1 MTTQRW
7 QGAEEMTG
15 AEWRMGLGLMLS
27 NPFADFGPNARAFG
41 HPGAGGVAGFVDPDR
56 RLAIGYLPRQGAHRF
71 ILKGGM
77 AMRALYGSTRL
88 TKDVDFDGEASLSRQ
103 SMQAQMPKALVQAAR
118 QAGLNGIDVQQTK
131 AGDRSSRW
139 RIAGRTAE
147 DVATTWEV
155 EVSRRGIPPADFIE
169 TRAFETPIGYRIPN
183 FNVRVYGPAAM
194 AGGKVNALLSLNRSV
209 PRDVYDLHEL
219 IRNKADPA
227 ALWIT
232 RVPREFLE
240 RKRPE
245 VMSKIDRI
253 DFPLANS
260 ELLPYIAP
268 DVRAGI
274 DEARWDEIRL
284 DVAEHVDDWLRRAI
298 ERAKPA
304 EELHRDTDD
313 EIDFAG
319 R

>member
-1 MTTQRW
+1 MILDANELGFSAEAEMRDRTQM
-7 QGAEEMTG
+7 Q
-15 AEWRMGLGLMLS
+15 
-27 NPFADFGPNARAFG
+27 FIAF
-41 HPGAGGVAGFVDPDR
+41 
-56 RLAIGYLPRQGAHRF
+56 LARQGAHRF

-88 TKDVDFDGEASLSRQ
+88 TKDVDFDGAESLSQQ
-103 SMQAQMPKALVQAAR
+103 SMRAQMPKALLQAAR
-118 QAGLNGIDVQQTK
+118 QAGLNGVEVQQTK

-147 DVATTWEV
+147 EVATIWEV
-155 EVSRRGIPPADFIE
+155 EVSRRGVPPADFIE
-169 TRAFETPIGYRIPN
+169 TRPFETPIAYRIPN

-219 IRNKADPA
+219 IRNQADPA
-227 ALWIT
+227 PLWIS
-232 RVPREFLE
+232 RVAREFLV

-245 VMSKIDRI
+245 VISKIDRI
-253 DFPLANS
+253 GFPLANS

-268 DVRAGI
+268 AVRSSI

-284 DVAEHVDDWLRRAI
+284 DVAEHVDRWFAYAI
-298 ERAKPA
+298 EHAKPA
-304 EELHRDTDD
+304 EELHRDAD

>member
-1 MTTQRW
+1 MI
-7 QGAEEMTG
+7 
-15 AEWRMGLGLMLS
+15 L
-27 NPFADFGPNARAFG
+27 
-41 HPGAGGVAGFVDPDR
+41 
-56 RLAIGYLPRQGAHRF
+56 GAHELGFGSEAEMRDRTQMQFVALLVRQRADRF

-88 TKDVDFDGEASLSRQ
+88 TKDVDFDSEGSVSQQ
-103 SMQAQMPKALVQAAR
+103 SMQAQMPRALTRAAR
-118 QAGLNGIDVQQTK
+118 QAGLIGIDVQQTK
-131 AGDRSSRW
+131 IGDQSNRW
-139 RIAGRTAE
+139 RITGLTAE
-147 DVATTWEV
+147 QVATTWEV

-169 TRAFETPIGYRIPN
+169 TRQFQIPIAYRIPN

-219 IRNKADPA
+219 MRNNADPTP
-227 ALWIT
+227 LWIS
-232 RVPREFLE
+232 RIPREFLAL
-240 RKRPE
+240 KRPE
-245 VMSKIDRI
+245 VMAKIDGI
-253 DFPLANS
+253 GFPLANS

-268 DVRAGI
+268 DVRETI

-284 DVAEHVDDWLRRAI
+284 EVADQVEVWLARAI
-298 ERAKPA
+298 ERARTA
-304 EELHRDTDD
+304 EELNRDANA

>member
-1 MTTQRW
+1 MNLAARELGF
-7 QGAEEMTG
+7 GAEAEM
-15 AEWRMGLGLMLS
+15 R
-27 NPFADFGPNARAFG
+27 
-41 HPGAGGVAGFVDPDR
+41 DR
-56 RLAIGYLPRQGAHRF
+56 TQMQFIALLARQGAHRF

-88 TKDVDFDGEASLSRQ
+88 TKDVDFDGEDSLSQQ
-103 SMQAQMPKALVQAAR
+103 SMRAQMPKALLQAAR
-118 QAGLNGIDVQQTK
+118 QAGLNGVDVQQTK

-147 DVATTWEV
+147 EVATTWEV
-155 EVSRRGIPPADFIE
+155 EVSRRGVPPADFIE
-169 TRAFETPIGYRIPN
+169 TRPFETPITYRIPN

-219 IRNKADPA
+219 IHNKADPGP
-227 ALWIT
+227 LWIS

-245 VMSKIDRI
+245 VMSKIERI
-253 DFPLANS
+253 GFPLANS

-268 DVRAGI
+268 DVRSSI

-284 DVAEHVDDWLRRAI
+284 DVAEHVDRWLNHAI
-298 ERAKPA
+298 EHAKPA
-304 EELHRDTDD
+304 KELHRDADD

>member
-1 MTTQRW
+1 MSLAASDLGF
-7 QGAEEMTG
+7 GAEAEM
-15 AEWRMGLGLMLS
+15 R
-27 NPFADFGPNARAFG
+27 
-41 HPGAGGVAGFVDPDR
+41 DR
-56 RLAIGYLPRQGAHRF
+56 TQMQFIALLARQGAHRF

-88 TKDVDFDGEASLSRQ
+88 TKDVDFDGEDSLSQQ
-103 SMQAQMPKALVQAAR
+103 SMQAQMPKALLQAAR

-139 RIAGRTAE
+139 RIIGRTAE
-147 DVATTWEV
+147 EVATTWEV

-169 TRAFETPIGYRIPN
+169 TRPFETPMAYRIPN

-194 AGGKVNALLSLNRSV
+194 ASGKVNALLSLNRSV

-227 ALWIT
+227 PLWIS

-253 DFPLANS
+253 GFPLANS

-268 DVRAGI
+268 DARADI

-284 DVAEHVDDWLRRAI
+284 EVAEHVDSWLAYAI
-298 ERAKPA
+298 EHAKPA
-304 EELHRDTDD
+304 GELHRDADE